1 MCPRARCGCSEVMG
15 VPFRESVCG
24 GGLIGGDIGHGL
36 AVQRLLVCGAGVLPG
51 GGPVPEQVQSAPE
64 TVVWAG
70 MTVAVVR
77 AVPLGGRRLRASGL
91 ALVDEVVAFLG
102 DGGGLAAGLFESAAG
117 VAATAGGAA
126 RTG

>member
-1 MCPRARCGCSEVMG
+1 MG
-15 VPFRESVCG
+15 VPFLESVCG

-51 GGPVPEQVQSAPE
+51 GGPVSERVQSAPE

-77 AVPLGGRRLRASGL
+77 AVLLGGRHLRAGGVAL
-91 ALVDEVVAFLG
+91 ADEGVAVLG
-102 DGGGLAAGLFESAAG
+102 DGGGLAAGLGGLAAG
-117 VAATAGGAA
+117 LPQAAACRAAAAGGAA
-126 RTG
+126 RGG